1 MGKILNQK
9 NKIIKNKKGITLITL
24 VITIIILMILATVV
38 IASITDEDKN
48 IVNRSK
54 STKKDFE
61 VKQETEILQKIL
73 VDMQNY
79 NYIDTAAKIDFI
91 SSSLSAEGITSFQ
104 VFENRA
110 IINETEYFY
119 NILVP
124 GFEDL

>member
-1 MGKILNQK
+1 MWKILNQK

-124 GFEDL
+124 GF